1 MRNSTLLIFGA
12 AAASLALFMQ
22 RQFMQRQYYHR
33 KAGPLGPV
41 HSGDHVRAAGTREMA
56 DPPRHW
62 DIVDETIDES
72 FPASDPPATY

>member
-22 RQFMQRQYYHR
+22 RQYYHR
-33 KAGPLGPV
+33 KAVPLGPA
-41 HSGDHVRAAGTREMA
+41 HSGDHVRTAGTREMA